1 MNSMIYYINPTICGG
16 GYKMD
21 IKLEGHISPKFYGV
35 TTVGER
41 GQVVIPA
48 EARRDF
54 GIKAADKLVVLGSH
68 NKGGLMITKAETL
81 TEFLAK
87 TIGVMT
93 RFEEMLKTDIKP
105 PRNNK

>member
-1 MNSMIYYINPTICGG
+1 
-16 GYKMD
+16 MD
-21 IKLEGHISPKFYGV
+21 LKVEGHMAPKFYGA

-54 GIKAADKLVVLGSH
+54 DIKPADKLVVLGSH

-81 TEFLAK
+81 TQFLSK
-87 TIGVMT
+87 TIGAMT
-93 RFEEMLKTDIKP
+93 RFEETLKTDIEP
-105 PRNNK
+105 PPKGD